1 MREQKFAALDFETYY
16 SKDYSIQG
24 SSTYQYVH
32 HPEFDAYLVSIWSP
46 EVSYV
51 GRTDD
56 FKDWKKF
63 EGYTFIAHNASFD
76 QRCFERCVELGI
88 IPDIDVSWICS
99 ADMCVYFQYQRNL
112 KGAAKEILGVDM
124 DKGVRSNMKGKTWD
138 DMIALDES
146 KEVLQYA
153 LDDAKYTYQIWEK
166 LWPLWPKTERLLSHM
181 TRTMA

>member
-1 MREQKFAALDFETYY
+1 MSKQKFAALDFETYY

-88 IPDIDVSWICS
+88 IPDVDVSWVCS

-138 DMIALDES
+138 DMIA
-146 KEVLQYA
+146 
-153 LDDAKYTYQIWEK
+153 TMN
-166 LWPLWPKTERLLSHM
+166 PKRFSSTHWTTLNTP
-181 TRTMA
+181 TRFGRSFGPFGLRPKDCCPT